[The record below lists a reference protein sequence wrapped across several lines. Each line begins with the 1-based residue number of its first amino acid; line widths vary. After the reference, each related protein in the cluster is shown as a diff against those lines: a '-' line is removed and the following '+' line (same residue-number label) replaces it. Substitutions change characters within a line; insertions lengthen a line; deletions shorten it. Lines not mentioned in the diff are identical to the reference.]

1 LRAVDLVFKSR
12 KEYLRSVEMIVCV
25 CKPLN
30 FPEKKSQVV
39 FDASLITYVARLLKV
54 ISSSRIFNQSTVNVI
69 FPLFRRAQIP
79 KDDSQLIV
87 EAANDAMI
95 LDLLK

>member
-30 FPEKKSQVV
+30 LLEKKGEVV
-39 FDASLITYVARLLKV
+39 FDASLITYMARLLKV
-54 ISSSRIFNQSTVNVI
+54 NSSSGIFNQSTVNVI

>member
-1 LRAVDLVFKSR
+1 
-12 KEYLRSVEMIVCV
+12 MIVCV

-30 FPEKKSQVV
+30 LPEKKGEVV
-39 FDASLITYVARLLKV
+39 FDASLITYVARLVKV
-54 ISSSRIFNQSTVNVI
+54 ISSSGIFNQSTVNVI

-79 KDDSQLIV
+79 KDDGQLIV
-87 EAANDAMI
+87 EASNDAMI